1 MITQIAEIKQQLK
14 KSTLNRKENK
24 MDLVTANKQLTAIIE
39 MLKEADATDFVA
51 FDNFYKSIYNKALEV
66 VSIINDNTK

>member
-1 MITQIAEIKQQLK
+1 
-14 KSTLNRKENK
+14 

-39 MLKEADATDFVA
+39 MLKDAEPSDYAA

-66 VSIINDNTK
+66 VSIINDNTR

>member
-1 MITQIAEIKQQLK
+1 
-14 KSTLNRKENK
+14 

-39 MLKEADATDFVA
+39 MLKKSEPNDFVIY
-51 FDNFYKSIYNKALEV
+51 DNFYKSIYNKALEV

>member
-1 MITQIAEIKQQLK
+1 MTTQIAEIKQQLK

-39 MLKEADATDFVA
+39 MLNDADKTDWVLY
-51 FDNFYKSIYNKALEV
+51 DNFYKSIYNKALEV

>member
-1 MITQIAEIKQQLK
+1 
-14 KSTLNRKENK
+14 

-39 MLKEADATDFVA
+39 MLNNADKNDFVMY
-51 FDNFYKSIYNKALEV
+51 DNFYKNIYNKALEV